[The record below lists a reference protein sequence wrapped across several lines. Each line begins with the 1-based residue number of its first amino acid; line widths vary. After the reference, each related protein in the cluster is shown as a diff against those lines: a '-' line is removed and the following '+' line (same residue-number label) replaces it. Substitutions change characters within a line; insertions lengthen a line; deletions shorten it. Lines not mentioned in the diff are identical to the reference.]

1 MLQCRTHRFLEG
13 THARSLLYFY
23 IRLRANHTA
32 KIVLDFSVLCI
43 TVQNTARQWIT
54 QHDTH
59 FTKEVNLVTIA
70 AVRTQRVDA
79 VSVAVRCYR
88 TTSEP
93 LYKFTTL
100 TTYLNHVSLTITL
113 AKINEEECIRHQ
125 WFTCKWVKLTEEFHI
140 VKESATFNCQLDTVG
155 HLVSSELTTESQLLT
170 RTSDKLSIDKV
181 EASCLLLQDTV
192 KFTNR
197 LYLVWIVTPNRV
209 AETVTGFSSRSHE
222 RLDYIFTSTEASTIS
237 DSLEPYSMSDS
248 R

>member
-23 IRLRANHTA
+23 IRLRTDHTA
-32 KIVLDFSVLCI
+32 KIVLDFSILCI

-100 TTYLNHVSLTITL
+100 TTYLNYVSLTITL
-113 AKINEEECIRHQ
+113 AKINEEERIRHQ
-125 WFTCKWVKLTEEFHI
+125 WFTCQWVKLTEELHV
-140 VKESATFNCQLDTVG
+140 VKESATLNC
-155 HLVSSELTTESQLLT
+155 
-170 RTSDKLSIDKV
+170 
-181 EASCLLLQDTV
+181 
-192 KFTNR
+192 
-197 LYLVWIVTPNRV
+197 
-209 AETVTGFSSRSHE
+209 
-222 RLDYIFTSTEASTIS
+222 
-237 DSLEPYSMSDS
+237 
-248 R
+248 